1 MKAWRG
7 AGYESNEAEAIPANA
22 RHCQARQGQIDQR
35 RILLHSMSTPRRKP
49 ECSMQRKGTMNL
61 LDQLDPPRSKDVV
74 ARLQWA
80 TERMWDLAEGR
91 IDPPVAGL
99 LWALVVGWADLCDEN
114 ERRQYLTI
122 AGQIEEMLSQLRG
135 D

>member
-1 MKAWRG
+1 
-7 AGYESNEAEAIPANA
+7 
-22 RHCQARQGQIDQR
+22 
-35 RILLHSMSTPRRKP
+35 
-49 ECSMQRKGTMNL
+49 MNL

-91 IDPPVAGL
+91 LEPPVSGL

-122 AGQIEEMLSQLRG
+122 AGQIEQMLAQLRG

>member
-1 MKAWRG
+1 
-7 AGYESNEAEAIPANA
+7 
-22 RHCQARQGQIDQR
+22 
-35 RILLHSMSTPRRKP
+35 
-49 ECSMQRKGTMNL
+49 MNL
-61 LDQLDPPRSKDVV
+61 LDQLDPPKSKDVV

-114 ERRQYLTI
+114 ERRQSLTI
-122 AGQIEEMLSQLRG
+122 AGQIETMMASLREE
-135 D
+135 